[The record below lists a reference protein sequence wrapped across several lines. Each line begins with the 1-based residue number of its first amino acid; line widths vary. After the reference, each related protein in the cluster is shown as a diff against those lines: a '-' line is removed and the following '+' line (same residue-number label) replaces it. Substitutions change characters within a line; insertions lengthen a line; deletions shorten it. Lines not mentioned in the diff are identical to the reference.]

1 MDKPVDIWEAKE
13 KKIGI
18 KRPHGISSSLFSAEQ
33 IRELDRIVIE
43 EFDISGYELMQRAGR
58 FSYDKLKENWPEANN
73 ICVFCGSGNN
83 AGDGYVLA
91 KLAAMDKKT
100 VSVVNCFNSEKLKGD
115 AKRAY
120 QDLLAANVKPLN
132 ERIEN
137 CYKFLDTFR
146 GLDIGIDN
154 DEMKELVV
162 VDAIFGTGLKR
173 NIDDDYLINL
183 IKAINYHSQF
193 YGDIYEELNQ
203 KHVGNVLSI
212 DIPSGL
218 NADTGSVMGTAVTA
232 NVTATFM
239 GIKKGMLTNDGP
251 DCSGEIVFSRLNIPN
266 QSYESLAHKLGGAHA
281 NILRLESYI
290 PVWKKN
296 YETIYSLCSF
306 LEPRKRNSHK
316 GNFGHVLIIGGD
328 EGYLGASQLAA
339 QAAMRVGAGLVSVA
353 TRKSHAA
360 QLSIAVPEIMCH
372 GVETLHELMPLIKRA
387 NVIAIGPG
395 LGQSEW
401 AKLLFARVLESDLP
415 IIIDA
420 DALNLLSE
428 EEQSSSNWIITPHP
442 GEASRL
448 LKTDVDAIQ
457 SDRFQSAKML
467 HEKYQ
472 GPVVLKGCGSIIAD
486 SRGDL
491 FVCASGNPGM
501 SSGGMGDVLTGVI
514 AGLLA
519 QGIEMD
525 EEIFEGHTI
534 RQPILNYK
542 IDIIGDATKFGVLLH
557 SRAADLAVGE
567 GANSLQR
574 GLMATDLMPYLR
586 ELANSFSWD
595 EYRTKVWDRGSRE
608 DRT

>member
-1 MDKPVDIWEAKE
+1 MDEPTNIIRAWDKARGFEEPQ
-13 KKIGI
+13 
-18 KRPHGISSSLFSAEQ
+18 RLNLSLFSTEQ
-33 IRELDRIVIE
+33 VRELDRIVIE
-43 EFDISGYELMQRAGR
+43 ETGVTGYELMQRAGR
-58 FSYDKLKENWPEANN
+58 FSYDTLKKTWLDVTE

-100 VSVVNCFNSEKLKGD
+100 VSVVNCFNPEKLKGD
-115 AKRAY
+115 AKRVY
-120 QDLLAANVKPLN
+120 QDLLATDVKPIN

-137 CYKFLDTFR
+137 CHRFLNTFDGIRLEPKFV
-146 GLDIGIDN
+146 I
-154 DEMKELVV
+154 

-173 NIDDDYLINL
+173 NIDDDYLIDL
-183 IKAINYHSQF
+183 IESINCYYTEFDNPLRGQ
-193 YGDIYEELNQ
+193 
-203 KHVGNVLSI
+203 VLSI

-218 NADTGSVMGTAVTA
+218 NADTGSVMGAAIKAT
-232 NVTATFM
+232 VTATFM
-239 GIKKGMLTNDGP
+239 GTKKGMLTNDGP
-251 DCSGEIVFSRLNIPN
+251 DYSGKIVFDRLDI
-266 QSYESLAHKLGGAHA
+266 QYESYKFLARNLGEAHA
-281 NILRLESYI
+281 RILNLGDYITQWDRDYTRL
-290 PVWKKN
+290 
-296 YETIYSLCSF
+296 YSLTNF
-306 LEPRKRNSHK
+306 LILRKRNSHK

-372 GVETLHELMPLIKRA
+372 GVETLDELMPLIKRA

-428 EEQSSSNWIITPHP
+428 EEQSSPNWVITPHP

-472 GPVVLKGCGSIIAD
+472 GPVVLKGCGSIVAD
-486 SRGDL
+486 SRGNL
-491 FVCASGNPGM
+491 FVCDVGNPGM
-501 SSGGMGDVLTGVI
+501 SSGGMGDVLTGTI
-514 AGLLA
+514 AGFIA

-525 EEIFEGHTI
+525 EATYRDWNRIPDE
-534 RQPILNYK
+534 
-542 IDIIGDATKFGVLLH
+542 DDADVIGDATKLGVLMH
-557 SRAADLAVGE
+557 AYAADLAAGSME
-567 GANSLQR
+567 R

-586 ELANSFSWD
+586 KLANYPGISRDDSCNI
-595 EYRTKVWDRGSRE
+595 KMIDR
-608 DRT
+608 

>member
-1 MDKPVDIWEAKE
+1 MDEPTNIIRAWDKARGFEEPQ
-13 KKIGI
+13 
-18 KRPHGISSSLFSAEQ
+18 RLNLSLFSTEQ
-33 IRELDRIVIE
+33 VRELDRIVIE
-43 EFDISGYELMQRAGR
+43 ETGVTGYELMQRAGR
-58 FSYDKLKENWPEANN
+58 FSYDTLKKTWLDVTE

-100 VSVVNCFNSEKLKGD
+100 VSVVNCFNPEKLKGD
-115 AKRAY
+115 AKRVY
-120 QDLLAANVKPLN
+120 QDLLATDVKPIN

-137 CYKFLDTFR
+137 CHRFLNTFDGIRLEPKFV
-146 GLDIGIDN
+146 I
-154 DEMKELVV
+154 

-173 NIDDDYLINL
+173 NIDDDYLIDL
-183 IKAINYHSQF
+183 IESINCYYTEFDNPLRGQ
-193 YGDIYEELNQ
+193 
-203 KHVGNVLSI
+203 VLSI

-218 NADTGSVMGTAVTA
+218 NADTGSVMGAAIKAT
-232 NVTATFM
+232 VTATFM
-239 GIKKGMLTNDGP
+239 GTKKGMLTNDGP
-251 DCSGEIVFSRLNIPN
+251 DYSGKIVFDRLDI
-266 QSYESLAHKLGGAHA
+266 QYESYKSLARNLGEAHA
-281 NILRLESYI
+281 RILNLGDYITQWDRDYTRL
-290 PVWKKN
+290 
-296 YETIYSLCSF
+296 YSLTNF
-306 LEPRKRNSHK
+306 LILRKRNSHK

-372 GVETLHELMPLIKRA
+372 GVETLDELMPLIKRA

-428 EEQSSSNWIITPHP
+428 EEQSSPNWVITPHP

-472 GPVVLKGCGSIIAD
+472 GPVVLKGCGSIVAD
-486 SRGDL
+486 SRGNL
-491 FVCASGNPGM
+491 FVCDVGNPGM
-501 SSGGMGDVLTGVI
+501 SSGGMGDVLTGTI
-514 AGLLA
+514 AGFIA

-525 EEIFEGHTI
+525 EATYRDWNRIPDE
-534 RQPILNYK
+534 
-542 IDIIGDATKFGVLLH
+542 DDADVIGDATKLGVLMH
-557 SRAADLAVGE
+557 AYAADLAAGSME
-567 GANSLQR
+567 R

-586 ELANSFSWD
+586 KLANYPGISRDDSCGI
-595 EYRTKVWDRGSRE
+595 EMIDR
-608 DRT
+608 

>member
-1 MDKPVDIWEAKE
+1 MDEPTN
-13 KKIGI
+13 IGI
-18 KRPHGISSSLFSAEQ
+18 AKAKAWGIEEPRGLNLSLFSTEQ
-33 IRELDRIVIE
+33 VRELDRIVIE
-43 EFDISGYELMQRAGR
+43 ETGISGYELMQRAGR
-58 FSYDKLKENWPEANN
+58 FSYDTLKKTWPDVTE

-91 KLAAMDKKT
+91 KLAAKESKT
-100 VSVVNCFNSEKLKGD
+100 VSVVNCFNPEKLKGD
-115 AKRAY
+115 AKRVY
-120 QDLLAANVKPLN
+120 QDLLATNVKPIN

-137 CYKFLDTFR
+137 CHRFLQTFDR
-146 GLDIGIDN
+146 KMGQN
-154 DEMKELVV
+154 LVI

-173 NIDDDYLINL
+173 NIDDDYLIDL
-183 IKAINYHSQF
+183 IETISF
-193 YGDIYEELNQ
+193 YGYSGFDNPLRGQ
-203 KHVGNVLSI
+203 VLSI

-218 NADTGSVMGTAVTA
+218 NADTGSVMGAAVKA
-232 NVTATFM
+232 SVTATFM
-239 GIKKGMLTNDGP
+239 GTKKGMLTNDGP
-251 DCSGEIVFSRLNIPN
+251 DYSGKIVFSSLDI
-266 QSYESLAHKLGGAHA
+266 QYESYKSLARNLGEAHA
-281 NILRLESYI
+281 RILNLGDYISQWDRDGIRLH
-290 PVWKKN
+290 
-296 YETIYSLCSF
+296 SLTNF
-306 LEPRKRNSHK
+306 LVLRKRNSHK

-360 QLSIAVPEIMCH
+360 QLSVRVPEIMCH
-372 GVETLHELMPLIKRA
+372 GVETLDELMPLIKRA

-428 EEQSSSNWIITPHP
+428 EEQSSSNWVITPHP

-448 LKTDVDAIQ
+448 LKTDVNTIQ

-472 GPVVLKGCGSIIAD
+472 GPVVLKGCGSIVAD
-486 SRGDL
+486 SRGNL
-491 FVCASGNPGM
+491 FVCDVGNPGM

-514 AGLLA
+514 AGFIA

-525 EEIFEGHTI
+525 EVTYRDWNRISDEDD
-534 RQPILNYK
+534 
-542 IDIIGDATKFGVLLH
+542 IDVIGDATKLGVLVH
-557 SRAADLAVGE
+557 AYAADLAAGSME
-567 GANSLQR
+567 R

-586 ELANSFSWD
+586 KLANYPGISRD
-595 EYRTKVWDRGSRE
+595 DPCDIEMIDR
-608 DRT
+608 

>member
-1 MDKPVDIWEAKE
+1 MDKPVDIWEFN
-13 KKIGI
+13 
-18 KRPHGISSSLFSAEQ
+18 GISSSLFSAEQ

-43 EFDISGYELMQRAGR
+43 EFDISGYELMQRAGS
-58 FSYDKLKENWPEANN
+58 FSYNKLKENWPEANN

-100 VSVVNCFNSEKLKGD
+100 VSVVNCFNPEKLKGD

-132 ERIEN
+132 EKIKN
-137 CYKFLDTFR
+137 CYKFLDTFCW
-146 GLDIGIDN
+146 LDIDN
-154 DEMKELVV
+154 DEMNELVV

-183 IKAINYHSQF
+183 IEAINYHSQF

-203 KHVGNVLSI
+203 KHVGHVLSI

-281 NILRLESYI
+281 NILRLDSYI
-290 PVWKKN
+290 PVWEKN
-296 YETIYSLCSF
+296 YETTYSLRSF

-316 GNFGHVLIIGGD
+316 GNFGHALIIGGD
-328 EGYLGASQLAA
+328 EGYLGAAQLAA

-353 TRKSHAA
+353 TRQSHAA
-360 QLSIAVPEIMCH
+360 QLSIAVPEIMSH
-372 GVETLHELMPLIKRA
+372 GVETLNHLMPLIKRA

-401 AKLLFARVLESDLP
+401 ARLLFARVLELDLP

-428 EEQSSSNWIITPHP
+428 EEQSSPNWIITPHP

-448 LKTDVDAIQ
+448 LKVDTNTIQ
-457 SDRFQSAKML
+457 SDRYQSAKML

-525 EEIFEGHTI
+525 EEIFEEYTN
-534 RQPILNYK
+534 RQPILKRK

-557 SRAADLAVGE
+557 SHAADMAAGE
-567 GANSLQR
+567 GVNSLQR

-586 ELANSFSWD
+586 QLANSSPWD
-595 EYRTKVWDRGSRE
+595 EYQTKVWEKENRE

>member
-1 MDKPVDIWEAKE
+1 MDEPTNIIRAWDKAWGFEEPQ
-13 KKIGI
+13 
-18 KRPHGISSSLFSAEQ
+18 RLNLSLFSTEQ
-33 IRELDRIVIE
+33 VRELDRIVIE
-43 EFDISGYELMQRAGR
+43 ETGVTGYELMQRAGR
-58 FSYDKLKENWPEANN
+58 FSYDTLKKTWLDVTE

-100 VSVVNCFNSEKLKGD
+100 VSVVNCFNPEKLKGD
-115 AKRAY
+115 AKRVY
-120 QDLLAANVKPLN
+120 QDLLATDVKPIN

-137 CYKFLDTFR
+137 CHRFLNTFDGIRLEPKFV
-146 GLDIGIDN
+146 I
-154 DEMKELVV
+154 

-173 NIDDDYLINL
+173 NIDDDYLIDL
-183 IKAINYHSQF
+183 IESINCYYTEFDNPLRGQ
-193 YGDIYEELNQ
+193 
-203 KHVGNVLSI
+203 VLSI

-218 NADTGSVMGTAVTA
+218 NADTGSVMGAAIKAT
-232 NVTATFM
+232 VTATFM
-239 GIKKGMLTNDGP
+239 GTKKGMLTNDGP
-251 DCSGEIVFSRLNIPN
+251 DYSGKIVFDRLDI
-266 QSYESLAHKLGGAHA
+266 QYESYKFLARNLGEAHA
-281 NILRLESYI
+281 RILNLGDYITQWDRDYTRL
-290 PVWKKN
+290 
-296 YETIYSLCSF
+296 YSLTNF
-306 LEPRKRNSHK
+306 LILRKRNSHK

-372 GVETLHELMPLIKRA
+372 GVETLDELMPLIKRA

-428 EEQSSSNWIITPHP
+428 EEQSSPNWVITPHP

-472 GPVVLKGCGSIIAD
+472 GPVVLKGCGSIVAD
-486 SRGDL
+486 SRGNL
-491 FVCASGNPGM
+491 FVCDVGNPGM
-501 SSGGMGDVLTGVI
+501 SSGGMGDVLTGTI
-514 AGLLA
+514 AGFIA

-525 EEIFEGHTI
+525 EATYRDWNRIPDE
-534 RQPILNYK
+534 
-542 IDIIGDATKFGVLLH
+542 DDADVIGDATKLGVLMH
-557 SRAADLAVGE
+557 AYAADLAAGSME
-567 GANSLQR
+567 R

-586 ELANSFSWD
+586 KLANYPGISRDDSCNI
-595 EYRTKVWDRGSRE
+595 KMIDR
-608 DRT
+608 